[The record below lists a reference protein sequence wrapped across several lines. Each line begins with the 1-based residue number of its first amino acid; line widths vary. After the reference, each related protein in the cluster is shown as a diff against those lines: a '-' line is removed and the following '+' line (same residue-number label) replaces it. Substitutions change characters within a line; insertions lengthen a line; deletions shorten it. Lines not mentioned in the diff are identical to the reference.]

1 LIVDDNPLL
10 FGHEREFHN
19 FWALISRLLMRVNEW
34 RRHQRH
40 VLARQ
45 MEFVGHGGY
54 AEAKRP
60 KRSGE

>member
-1 LIVDDNPLL
+1 MIVDDNPLL
-10 FGHEREFHN
+10 LDREREFYN
-19 FWALISRLLMRVNEW
+19 FWALIGRLLMRVHGW
-34 RRHQRH
+34 RRDQRH